1 MLKNHYFRVP
11 LMFRRYVLTE
21 NLASALL
28 SINFEA
34 WRATSMTTELF
45 RNYCERADLK
55 CVSQELIGWGR
66 ASA

>member
-1 MLKNHYFRVP
+1 
-11 LMFRRYVLTE
+11 MFRRYVLTE